1 MNKFLKISFS
11 LVIVILAL
19 TSCGGSDSNGSSSN
33 QGSEDGLK
41 EYAGKWELFQQGD
54 KPGDTAL
61 FKLKIDKDGSAEV
74 SHSASGFGYEKTL
87 DEGSGT
93 AYLSGNTLTV
103 EITRGKSRGTI
114 YEFKAVN
121 GSLYVNGMPL
131 TRKRY

>member
-1 MNKFLKISFS
+1 MNNFLKISFS

-19 TSCGGSDSNGSSSN
+19 TSCGGSEASVSSSN
-33 QGSEDGLK
+33 HGNKNELE

-54 KPGDTAL
+54 KAGDSAL